1 MGPIAVTVSPETS
14 LEEAAELF
22 ASKGLLGAPVLDES
36 DRLLGTLTE
45 TDIVR
50 FVRREFHG
58 LPRFRFVT
66 WRARV
71 RDMVRFLE
79 RRSPDLAFRIRTRLR
94 ATKTRQLVDGDRLI
108 AGPDDAFDAV
118 GRYMVDTKTTLVPVV
133 EGGRLVGTVDYDM
146 VRSVVRQELGDAM
159 SG

>member
-1 MGPIAVTVSPETS
+1 M
-14 LEEAAELF
+14 
-22 ASKGLLGAPVLDES
+22 
-36 DRLLGTLTE
+36 
-45 TDIVR
+45 
-50 FVRREFHG
+50 
-58 LPRFRFVT
+58 
-66 WRARV
+66 
-71 RDMVRFLE
+71 E

-108 AGPDDAFDAV
+108 AGPDDSFDPV

-146 VRSVVRQELGDAM
+146 VRSVVHQELGDAM